1 MQEWNSTRDGKETED
16 SWLYVVRSEDY
27 RLFIKR
33 LGVVV
38 DSVNPANPKDLE
50 YAVNILKQGLRD
62 RIASLTVMP
71 TVGVS

>member
-1 MQEWNSTRDGKETED
+1 MELHKRWEGDRG
-16 SWLYVVRSEDY
+16 LVAYVVRSEDY

-38 DSVNPANPKDLE
+38 DSVNPADPKDLE

-62 RIASLTVMP
+62 RIASLTVML

>member
-1 MQEWNSTRDGKETED
+1 
-16 SWLYVVRSEDY
+16 
-27 RLFIKR
+27 LFIKR